1 MNLIE
6 AYASLSR
13 IRDDVTDR
21 VLMFA
26 FKDFGDAKPPMWS
39 RRRELMSS
47 YLIGTQ
53 PLDKEVFRALHL
65 YRELEKHGHLSIGP
79 IDLQYREY
87 LKQKEQ
93 KEAKAELKKATKRH
107 SIIN

>member
-1 MNLIE
+1 MSDAKIHLKYHDERKSCVELLQLGAAEQDAIREIPQTEVNLIE

-53 PLDKEVFRALHL
+53 PLDKEV
-65 YRELEKHGHLSIGP
+65 
-79 IDLQYREY
+79 
-87 LKQKEQ
+87 
-93 KEAKAELKKATKRH
+93 KKACEE
-107 SIIN
+107 S